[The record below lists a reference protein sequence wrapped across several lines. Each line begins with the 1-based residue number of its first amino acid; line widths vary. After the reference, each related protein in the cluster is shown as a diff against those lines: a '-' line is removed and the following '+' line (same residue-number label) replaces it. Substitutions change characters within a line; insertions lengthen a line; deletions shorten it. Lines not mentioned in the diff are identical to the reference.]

1 MCNKDEFVL
10 EPEGI
15 HLEYKSALKG
25 IPKSVW
31 DTYSSFANADG
42 GKIVL
47 GVGEMDEGYVLEG
60 VPNIESRLKDIH
72 NILNNKIR
80 VSASLGAR
88 GCWSVRAEPVE
99 DGEF

>member
-10 EPEGI
+10 ELEGI

-31 DTYSSFANADG
+31 DTYSSFANTDG

-47 GVGEMDEGYVLEG
+47 GVGETDEGYVLEG
-60 VPNIESRLKDIH
+60 VPNIELRLKDIH

-80 VSASLGAR
+80 ISAS
-88 GCWSVRAEPVE
+88 
-99 DGEF
+99 